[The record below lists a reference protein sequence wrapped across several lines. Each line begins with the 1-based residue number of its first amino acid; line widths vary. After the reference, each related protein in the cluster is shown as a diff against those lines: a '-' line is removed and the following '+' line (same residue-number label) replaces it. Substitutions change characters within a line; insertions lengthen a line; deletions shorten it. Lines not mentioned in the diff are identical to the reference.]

1 MFNLAK
7 TWICVNIKQ
16 IPFLYGTS
24 ESSCPSNVL
33 TFLLLCRTN
42 ALIFHCSVS
51 TCSYTWTFKFIKN
64 FLMNVLM
71 SRSWLWANMHVY
83 QHRIHFS
90 IEGTAFSW
98 DGVNEQRFSCKCEA
112 DFASENQSKR
122 AKHKNQVFLRL
133 EMWKVVLEVNG
144 CAPLCVC
151 MEGVGRNKNRCYRGI
166 KIHPLILSFW
176 N

>member
-1 MFNLAK
+1 MAPVRAAV
-7 TWICVNIKQ
+7 TR
-16 IPFLYGTS
+16 TS
-24 ESSCPSNVL
+24 WL
-33 TFLLLCRTN
+33 FF
-42 ALIFHCSVS
+42 IFVGRMLWFSIVQCLHVH
-51 TCSYTWTFKFIKN
+51 TQYTWTFKFIKN

-71 SRSWLWANMHVY
+71 SRSWLWAN
-83 QHRIHFS
+83 FS

-98 DGVNEQRFSCKCEA
+98 DGVNEQRFSCKCET

-133 EMWKVVLEVNG
+133 KMWKVVLEVNG

-151 MEGVGRNKNRCYRGI
+151 KEGVGRNKNHCYRGI
-166 KIHPLILSFW
+166 KIHPLIFSFW